1 MENLF
6 SNQELV
12 LLVITIIILMTF
24 MIHSLVI
31 LRGEV
36 KGWLL
41 LGVEGLHQL

>member
-12 LLVITIIILMTF
+12 LLVITIFILMTF

-36 KGWLL
+36 KGWSL